1 MLNILNGVV
10 FATIHPD
17 TLVVRKVNEGVFQ
30 KQNEVSSLVLRQIE
44 TTRGIENI
52 KSVKAMNTEDGRCKG
67 RDRTN
72 GIQCQRDV
80 WEFYV
85 RVSSKGQAIVTRQ
98 DGVREVS
105 ADGDESESKEPGG

>member
-10 FATIHPD
+10 FATIHPN

-52 KSVKAMNTEDGRCKG
+52 KSVTAMIYEHGGWKMQGKG
-67 RDRTN
+67 PNKLD
-72 GIQCQRDV
+72 
-80 WEFYV
+80 
-85 RVSSKGQAIVTRQ
+85 SM
-98 DGVREVS
+98 S
-105 ADGDESESKEPGG
+105 A